1 MENLKKNNEVSDKE
15 NEIFN
20 FIQCSEE
27 FDKALIDVFDVETEE
42 EKIETMKKNRRTKKY
57 NGKIF
62 VKCIKRSND

>member
-20 FIQCSEE
+20 FIHCSEE

-42 EKIETMKKNRRTKKY
+42 EKIETMKK
-57 NGKIF
+57 IE
-62 VKCIKRSND
+62 